1 MPLMGGWHPR
11 LPLYFSNYEVYMN
24 IELYHNPDCE
34 ILIDKNTGESYCSIS
49 GYSRLSDL
57 DKSTISK
64 RLSRGYKGVDKS
76 KLKFAEILTPGGLQA
91 VSLITE
97 DIITDWII
105 DDNPEVAKKLLK
117 AGVRLFLQNVAG
129 YKYEPKK
136 QLPEYT
142 AKENVETA
150 EAIERLSD
158 PLIKSLLRQ
167 QLAEELG
174 QKQLPMMV
182 DTQRLVAVDVR
193 ARELGVPQSK
203 INQAKQQGYWSL
215 GSVVARDGRFES
227 QGKVP
232 LGSYMVHQ
240 YLITPEL
247 DKFIMDY
254 FTE

>member
-1 MPLMGGWHPR
+1 MGGWHPR

-49 GYSRLSDL
+49 GYSRLSGIG
-57 DKSTISK
+57 KSGISK
-64 RLSRGYKGVDKS
+64 RIS
-76 KLKFAEILTPGGLQA
+76 KLTVSSYEIKSAEILTSTGLKT
-91 VSLITE
+91 VSLIPE
-97 DIITDWII
+97 DLITDWII

-117 AGVRLFLQNVAG
+117 AGVRLFLQTVAG